1 MILQDEIRCRNK
13 DNANLPRML
22 EIAFESV
29 KRKIEMETE
38 NISGEM
44 LTYGDREI
52 QKMLVNLL
60 IKKLNKND
68 SNS

>member
-1 MILQDEIRCRNK
+1 MILQDEIRWRSK
-13 DNANLPRML
+13 DKANLPRML
-22 EIAFESV
+22 EIAFENIQ
-29 KRKIEMETE
+29 RKIEMETQ

-44 LTYGDREI
+44 LTYGDREVK
-52 QKMLVNLL
+52 KMLVNLL